1 MITLEDIKQKKND
14 TSSSSKTTWNTL
26 KGPQPGVK
34 FRGGAVPSAPQW
46 HYEKGDLRAY
56 QKWEKRVRI
65 WMLQVQNYVPVRETG
80 ILLFQS
86 LKGELEEELEDA
98 PVDKLFSNEGV
109 DYILEIVR
117 KAVETRSVHVK
128 RKVLADYE
136 HISRAPTEAM
146 RPFINR
152 YRRVERTLSTLGI
165 NVEQMYDS
173 EARGARLLE

>member
-1 MITLEDIKQKKND
+1 M
-14 TSSSSKTTWNTL
+14 
-26 KGPQPGVK
+26 QPGVK
-34 FRGGAVPSAPQW
+34 FRGGAVPPVPQW

-173 EARGARLLE
+173 RSPLAGASSPEP

>member
-1 MITLEDIKQKKND
+1 M
-14 TSSSSKTTWNTL
+14 
-26 KGPQPGVK
+26 
-34 FRGGAVPSAPQW
+34 
-46 HYEKGDLRAY
+46 
-56 QKWEKRVRI
+56 
-65 WMLQVQNYVPVRETG
+65 
-80 ILLFQS
+80 
-86 LKGELEEELEDA
+86 
-98 PVDKLFSNEGV
+98 
-109 DYILEIVR
+109 
-117 KAVETRSVHVK
+117 K